1 MGAALD
7 RSGAHRVRYEE
18 KSMAVEGEADKELVV
33 HRKGYESF
41 ISLFRIGA
49 AVCLVIAFIIILI
62 IRS

>member
-1 MGAALD
+1 
-7 RSGAHRVRYEE
+7 
-18 KSMAVEGEADKELVV
+18 MAVEGEADKELVV

-49 AVCLVIAFIIILI
+49 GVCLVIAFIVILI

>member
-1 MGAALD
+1 MAAD
-7 RSGAHRVRYEE
+7 
-18 KSMAVEGEADKELVV
+18 GEADKELVV

-49 AVCLVIAFIIILI
+49 GICLVLAFIIILI